1 MTARVRHRWTVGG
14 TPALGQLQQHELAMD
29 HAQLQLF
36 TSETGQGREA
46 LLPVTFFSDRGT
58 YAVDDIVS
66 HDGLLWVARVAVA
79 PGAFDEA
86 EWLKMN
92 EADVGTQIDDAMAAH
107 VADPYPHPQYA
118 TDADLTAHVEAA
130 DPHPQY
136 ATDTD
141 LSGAVPVGCAMLWFT
156 AVAPAGWG
164 FAQGQ
169 AISRA
174 ANPKLFALWG
184 TTYGA
189 GDGSSTFNVIDMR
202 GLVPRGVDAGRGIDP
217 GRALGTKQDHALGSH
232 AHPVNDPGHNHP
244 VSDPGHAHT
253 AWTDVQ
259 GLHSHYVNDP
269 GHVHPGGG
277 AANQWGLRNENWAT
291 FWINQAQQPRGN
303 NTDGAGTGI
312 WLNSDGNHQHNVGI
326 NGAYTGIGVGNR
338 ATGITVGAAGAS
350 ETRGSNFSVNF
361 IVRLG

>member
-1 MTARVRHRWTVGG
+1 
-14 TPALGQLQQHELAMD
+14 
-29 HAQLQLF
+29 
-36 TSETGQGREA
+36 
-46 LLPVTFFSDRGT
+46 
-58 YAVDDIVS
+58 
-66 HDGLLWVARVAVA
+66 
-79 PGAFDEA
+79 
-86 EWLKMN
+86 MN
-92 EADVGTQIDDAMAAH
+92 EADVGHQIDDAMAAH
-107 VADPYPHPQYA
+107 VADPDPHTQYATDVDLANHVGAADPHPQYA